1 MYFIVLIF
9 LWLPIILNENDKKK
23 WLDPSTEEYVLT
35 ETELFAPPQTPS

>member
-9 LWLPIILNENDKKK
+9 LWLPIILKETGKKR
-23 WLDPSTEEYVLT
+23 LDPPTEKYVLT